1 MVKAKEL
8 ICTYL
13 FINVKFLLLRE
24 IDAVDDRYCSAS
36 LQTLEVVNACPS
48 NKTEMDEAILRKKC
62 DLLATRQNCSHPS
75 KFKYHCVTNGERT
88 ALVEVCAPERGI
100 NGFCTEFN
108 VLGARIQGHYTT
120 QCTSCPHYY
129 QSTEAYK
136 YTDCFHNISINL
148 EKTSTVSSN
157 THIRTEANSDLV
169 HLKDLL
175 ICITVFVI
183 LSFLLLVLS
192 VPAIFLLCL
201 KNKKAERPETELPL
215 QP

>member
-1 MVKAKEL
+1 MVRAKEL
-8 ICTYL
+8 ICAYL
-13 FINVKFLLLRE
+13 SINVKFLLLRK
-24 IDAVDDRYCSAS
+24 IDAVDDRYCSVS
-36 LQTLEVVNACPS
+36 LQTLEVVNVCPS
-48 NKTEMDEAILRKKC
+48 NKTEMEQANLRKKC

-88 ALVEVCAPERGI
+88 ALVEVCAPERRI

-120 QCTSCPHYY
+120 QCTSCPQHY

-136 YTDCFHNISINL
+136 YTDCFHNISSNL

-157 THIRTEANSDLV
+157 TYFRTEANSDSV

-175 ICITVFVI
+175 ICIAVFVI

-192 VPAIFLLCL
+192 VPAIFLLCC
-201 KNKKAERPETELPL
+201 KSKKAQRSDADIPL
-215 QP
+215 RS